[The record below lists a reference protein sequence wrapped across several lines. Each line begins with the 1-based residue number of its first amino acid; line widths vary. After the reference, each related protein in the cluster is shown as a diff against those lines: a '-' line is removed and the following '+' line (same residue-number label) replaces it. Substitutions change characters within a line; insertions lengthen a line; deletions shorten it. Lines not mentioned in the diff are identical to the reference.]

1 MALRAG
7 VKADSCRRMEHG
19 VMTSRHARPHLS
31 RRAVWSWV
39 VDIRP
44 LIDKRDLQDRRD
56 FDLRYSN
63 GIKDHLI
70 QTSRMKV
77 LTCPA
82 DDSASERD
90 GALSYVVN
98 AGYSERWRIPECHVH
113 VLSALVRKLK
123 FLFGIMSGDEKC
135 GSE

>member
-1 MALRAG
+1 MKAKVCLRVLHHQLQTLLKFEFVLQDA
-7 VKADSCRRMEHG
+7 VLCSC
-19 VMTSRHARPHLS
+19 AQQ
-31 RRAVWSWV
+31 SWV
-39 VDIRP
+39 VDIWP